1 MSSSTSEKNYLPE
14 FFLACLGYF
23 LFVSQDAIVKYI
35 AEDYKITQIIF
46 VNSWFALIPVILY
59 TQTLDGWNK
68 LKGANLKVHFFRS
81 LTMAL
86 AVFFAYTGFYY
97 YQLFSCWDWSLIGL
111 QHKYLSRCWQ

>member
-59 TQTLDGWNK
+59 IVAIYNK
-68 LKGANLKVHFFRS
+68 LLCSHVAITTKF
-81 LTMAL
+81 T
-86 AVFFAYTGFYY
+86 
-97 YQLFSCWDWSLIGL
+97 
-111 QHKYLSRCWQ
+111 